1 MLLQVTRKKP
11 AGGYYTKAG
20 LRALDGGIWLSD
32 MFSKIFSIYRRKTGT
47 SFVKWS
53 CHFKLVFLKLSPVR
67 ADTLVGP
74 DEEWAAWVDFSLAW
88 SSSQASMGWSGAG
101 AGVDVGDSRGRDQA
115 GSLDVPDLT
124 R

>member
-1 MLLQVTRKKP
+1 MHTTLGSCKTMKEHKLGVLGRIRVCR
-11 AGGYYTKAG
+11 G
-20 LRALDGGIWLSD
+20 LFHMSLP
-32 MFSKIFSIYRRKTGT
+32 
-47 SFVKWS
+47 
-53 CHFKLVFLKLSPVR
+53 CPVR